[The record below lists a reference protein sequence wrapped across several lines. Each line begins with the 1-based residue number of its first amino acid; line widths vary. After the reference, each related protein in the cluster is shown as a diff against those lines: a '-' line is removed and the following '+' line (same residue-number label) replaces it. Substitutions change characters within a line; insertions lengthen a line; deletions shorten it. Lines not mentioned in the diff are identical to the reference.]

1 MATPE
6 ENAYI
11 EALHSN
17 IQREVLERFEFD
29 SVYHA
34 QMIFTR
40 YNEWYNKHRKHGSLG
55 RKSPDQYLR
64 DNDLIS
70 GPYKTEK
77 NTEIDQNL
85 NPILSKN

>member
-1 MATPE
+1 VATPE

-40 YNEWYNKHRKHGSLG
+40 YNE
-55 RKSPDQYLR
+55 
-64 DNDLIS
+64 
-70 GPYKTEK
+70 
-77 NTEIDQNL
+77 
-85 NPILSKN
+85 